1 MNNLKYI
8 KKENNTKK
16 LIRTEIVFAP
26 ILIILPFIVGVMLIR
41 DYYIRGFLFE
51 NNEYL
56 SQLFL
61 GLIIIIGN
69 IIFDIPFIKSLIKL
83 SKNNK

>member
-1 MNNLKYI
+1 LNNLKYI